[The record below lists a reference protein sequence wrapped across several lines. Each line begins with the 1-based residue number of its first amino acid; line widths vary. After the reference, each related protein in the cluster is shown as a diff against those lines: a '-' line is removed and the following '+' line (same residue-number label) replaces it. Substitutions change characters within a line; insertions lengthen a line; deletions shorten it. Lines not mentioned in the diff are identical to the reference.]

1 MECSMLGVPVPHQ
14 LLEPAQIHVH
24 WVGYAI
30 HHLNFCYPFSSCLHS
45 CPASRSFL
53 MSWLFMLND
62 QNFRAS
68 ALASVVPMN
77 IQGWF
82 PLGLTH
88 LISFQSK
95 GLSRVFSSSTVQK
108 HQFFSPQTSW
118 WLNSYIRI
126 WLLEKPELY
135 QPLSPKWCLCFL
147 TCCLVLS

>member
-1 MECSMLGVPVPHQ
+1 MECSMPGFPVPHQ
-14 LLEPAQIHVH
+14 LLEPAQTHVH
-24 WVGYAI
+24 WVCYAI
-30 HHLNFCYPFSSCLHS
+30 HHLDFCYPFSSCLHS

-53 MSWLFMLND
+53 MSWLFMLSD

-95 GLSRVFSSSTVQK
+95 GLSRI
-108 HQFFSPQTSW
+108 FFSTTKATRSEAPVFWCSVFFMVELSHPYMPTGKTIV
-118 WLNSYIRI
+118 LTI
-126 WLLEKPELY
+126 WTFV
-135 QPLSPKWCLCFL
+135 SIFAF
-147 TCCLVLS
+147 